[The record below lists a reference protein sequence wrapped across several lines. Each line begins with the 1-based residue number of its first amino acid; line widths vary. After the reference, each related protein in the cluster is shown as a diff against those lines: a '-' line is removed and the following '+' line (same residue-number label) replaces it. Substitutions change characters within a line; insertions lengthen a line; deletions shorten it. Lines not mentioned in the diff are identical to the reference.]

1 MATTQTTIAPPL
13 QSFPFI
19 GIGPAA
25 QQPITAIPSAE
36 VTFSIFAAAASIAD
50 DITVAA
56 AGEDQA
62 VTVNCDLPRSFS
74 YVLVEA
80 YARIAGVDADEWD
93 TEGFSNLQSSI
104 TAPDVIYPIYFGGR
118 PGVSHSNATSEARS
132 YAAQPPSVVLI
143 PTGPDD
149 ARFTTTWSNVTID
162 GVAGTIAFFARFLR
176 YDRNQVQ
183 FWQVNT
189 PVYVR

>member
-1 MATTQTTIAPPL
+1 MTTTATVIAPPL
-13 QSFPFI
+13 ESFPFI
-19 GIGPAA
+19 GIGPAS
-25 QQPITAIPSAE
+25 QHPITAIPSAE
-36 VTFSIFAAAASIAD
+36 VTFAIFSAGGRVD
-50 DITVAA
+50 DITIAA
-56 AGEDQA
+56 AGEDQT

-80 YARIAGVDADEWD
+80 YARIQGADGDEWD
-93 TEGFSNLQSSI
+93 TEGFSNLNSSI
-104 TAPDVIYPIYFGGR
+104 TSPDIVYPINFGGR
-118 PGVSHSNATSEARS
+118 PGVGHSNPTNESRFYEVSA
-132 YAAQPPSVVLI
+132 PGVVLI

-162 GVAGTIAFFARFLR
+162 GSAMTISFFARFLR

-189 PVYVR
+189 PVLVR

>member
-1 MATTQTTIAPPL
+1 MATTQTVIAPPL
-13 QSFPFI
+13 KSFPFI
-19 GIGPAA
+19 GVGPAA
-25 QQPITAIPSAE
+25 QAPITAIPSAE
-36 VTFSIFAAAASIAD
+36 VTFSIFAGAASVAD

-56 AGEDQA
+56 AGEDQN

-80 YARIAGVDADEWD
+80 FARIAGNDADEWD
-93 TEGFSNLQSSI
+93 TEGFSNLSSSI
-104 TAPDVIYPIYFGGR
+104 TAPDVIFPIYFGGR
-118 PGVSHSNATSEARS
+118 AAVSHSNAVSEARF
-132 YAAQPPSVVLI
+132 YAAEPVNVVLV

-176 YDRNQVQ
+176 YDRNQIQ

-189 PVYVR
+189 PVLTR